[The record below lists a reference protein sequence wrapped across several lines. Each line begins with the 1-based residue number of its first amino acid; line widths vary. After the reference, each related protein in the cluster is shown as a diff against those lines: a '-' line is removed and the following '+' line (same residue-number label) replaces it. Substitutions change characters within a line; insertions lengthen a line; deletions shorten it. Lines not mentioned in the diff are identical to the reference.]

1 MCKETPNP
9 PETDNSVSPYQ
20 SPDSKKLHEA
30 AEKALDHY
38 LKPEPPPSRN
48 SVDRGMQ
55 MFMIAPDLNREAV
68 AIQTYETFSSVS
80 ILLLDL
86 ADSLDDKPRHLAMAI
101 YQLSEMGLLL
111 AEQALDNERAIAVT

>member
-1 MCKETPNP
+1 MIKPTPNP
-9 PETDNSVSPYQ
+9 PESEDSTSPYA
-20 SPDSKKLHEA
+20 STTSKKLHEA

-38 LKPEPPPSRN
+38 LKPKPDSRN

-55 MFMIAPDLNREAV
+55 MFMVAPDLNPEAM

-80 ILLLDL
+80 ILLL
-86 ADSLDDKPRHLAMAI
+86 KPRHLAMAI

-111 AEQALDNERAIAVT
+111 AEKALDNERAITTA

>member
-9 PETDNSVSPYQ
+9 PETDDSVSPYKSAQ
-20 SPDSKKLHEA
+20 SKKLHEA

-38 LKPEPPPSRN
+38 LKPTASPSRN

-55 MFMIAPDLNREAV
+55 MFMIAPNLNREAV

-111 AEQALDNERAIAVT
+111 AEQALDNERAIAVS

>member
-1 MCKETPNP
+1 MIKPTPNP
-9 PETDNSVSPYQ
+9 PETDTVSPYE

-30 AEKALDHY
+30 AERALDHY
-38 LKPEPPPSRN
+38 LKPEPPSRN
-48 SVDRGMQ
+48 SVDRAMQ
-55 MFMIAPDLNREAV
+55 MFMVAPDLNPEAI

-86 ADSLDDKPRHLAMAI
+86 ADSLEDKPRHLAMAI

-111 AEQALDNERAIAVT
+111 AEKTLDSERAIALA